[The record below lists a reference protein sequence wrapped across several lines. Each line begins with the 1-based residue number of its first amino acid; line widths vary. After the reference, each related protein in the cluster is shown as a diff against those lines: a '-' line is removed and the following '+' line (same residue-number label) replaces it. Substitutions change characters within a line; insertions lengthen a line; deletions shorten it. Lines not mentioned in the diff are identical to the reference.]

1 MSNTT
6 AQAVGPVSFK
16 RLQSLQGK
24 KAAAVATMRSIR
36 QAAADD
42 VFSADQVAQFEAA
55 RSQAEQFQA
64 AIDMEQAALEIE
76 RSAGAMAV
84 DDGARIEV
92 GVDRR
97 TLDAAHGFAHFGQ
110 FLNSV
115 RRASLNPNAMD
126 ERLAIGAA
134 ATTYA
139 NETVGADGGFLVPPQ
154 YASEIMGVI
163 EGTESLVARTRQIPV
178 AGNSFIF
185 PTNEETAH
193 GTNGVQAYWDA
204 EAATMTQTKPVF
216 KNGEVKLSRL
226 TALVPVTEESL
237 EDSAAIGTWVSM
249 LAGEK
254 MAFKVSDAILNGL
267 GTGQPLGLLKAPCLV
282 TVTKE
287 TSQAAST
294 VLAENVLKMF
304 SRMPARNRAKAVW
317 IINQDVEPL
326 LPLMVVAVK
335 NVAGTENVG
344 GGPIYLTPG
353 GLSGSQYGTL
363 LGRPVIM
370 TEAAPALSSA
380 GDIVLADLSEYITIT
395 KGAVKADQSM
405 HFFFDQ
411 NVRAF
416 RFVMRM
422 GGQPWLSAAIA
433 RKNGSNT
440 LSHFVALGA
449 R

>member
-1 MSNTT
+1 MN
-6 AQAVGPVSFK
+6 K
-16 RLQSLQGK
+16 RLSALLQR
-24 KAAAVATMRSIR
+24 KAAAVDKMKAVR
-36 QAAADD
+36 AAAGEEL
-42 VFSADQVAQFEAA
+42 FSAEQTASFDAA
-55 RSQAEQFQA
+55 KAEAEQLTAAIAQEQA
-64 AIDMEQAALEIE
+64 AIEIE
-76 RSAGAMAV
+76 RASAATPAGTVLDIGSAAV
-84 DDGARIEV
+84 TSGE
-92 GVDRR
+92 DRR

-110 FLNSV
+110 FLGAV
-115 RRASLNPNAMD
+115 RQVALNPHARD
-126 ERLAIGAA
+126 ERLNIGAA

-139 NETVGADGGFLVPPQ
+139 NESVGADGGFPVPPQ
-154 YASEIMGVI
+154 YANEIMGVI
-163 EGTESLVARTRQIPV
+163 ESSESLMARTRQIPV
-178 AGNSFIF
+178 VGNSFIF
-185 PTNEETAH
+185 PSNEETAH

-204 EAATMTQTKPVF
+204 EAATITQTKPVF
-216 KNGEVKLSRL
+216 KNGEIKLSRL

-254 MAFKVSDAILNGL
+254 MAFKVSDAILNGT
-267 GTGQPLGLLKAPCLV
+267 GVGQPLGILNAPCLV

-287 TSQAAST
+287 GSQAAST
-294 VLAENVLKMF
+294 VLAENVLKMY
-304 SRMPARNRAKAVW
+304 SRMPTRNRANAVW
-317 IINQDVEPL
+317 IINQDIEPL

-344 GGPIYLTPG
+344 GGPLYIPPG
-353 GLSGSQYGTL
+353 GLSGSQYGNL
-363 LGRPVIM
+363 LGRPIVM
-370 TEAAPALSSA
+370 TEASPALSSA
-380 GDIVLADLSEYITIT
+380 GDIVLADMSQYVTIT

-416 RFVMRM
+416 RFVMRV
-422 GGQPWLSAAIA
+422 GGQPWLSAALA